1 MKKYRTRPNR
11 FSLGQYENILLKA
24 KKLGYK
30 FPNLSECPK
39 RLDRYPKFL
48 LLRHDIDSSPLNAL
62 KMAKLEHALGLSA
75 NYYVMMHSPFYNI
88 ASSPYFDAMREIARM
103 GHEIGLH
110 YDYKFYE
117 EKKMNP
123 QKGLLRD
130 IKALEGILDIKVRS
144 VSQHK
149 VATHS
154 RISVGQSYVD
164 AYDKRLA
171 ERAVYISDS
180 GFKWRKESLAGLIGK
195 CPKIYA
201 LIHPT
206 TWAYNGLSMAKTYKK
221 CSKIAEDIVG
231 EEFSGFIKATKEY
244 LRRRMS
250 QKIK

>member
-1 MKKYRTRPNR
+1 MKRRSIKSDS
-11 FSLGQYENILLKA
+11 FSLEQYKNLLLKA

-30 FPNLSECPK
+30 FPNLSEYPK
-39 RLDRYPKFL
+39 WLDRYPKFL

-62 KMAKLEHALGLSA
+62 KMAKLEYALGLSA
-75 NYYVMMHSPFYNI
+75 NYYVMMHSPFYNV
-88 ASSPYFDAMREIARM
+88 ASSPYFDAMREMADM

-130 IKALEGILDIKVRS
+130 IKALESVLDIKVRS

-154 RISVGQSYVD
+154 RINIGQSYVD

-180 GFKWRKESLAGLIGK
+180 GFKWRKESLTELIGK

-201 LIHPT
+201 LIHPA
-206 TWAYNGLSMAKTYKK
+206 TWAYSGLGMVKTYKK
-221 CSKIAEDIVG
+221 CSKIAEDIVDS
-231 EEFSGFIKATKEY
+231 EFSEFIEATKEY

-250 QKIK
+250 QEIK